1 MPKTMSNNYAL
12 NRRLLIVCVLLL
24 LMVSPTYGQTTVF
37 TYQGRLSD
45 GGAPANGAYDLQ
57 FKLFDTA
64 STGAGTQIGS
74 TITNSALTVTGG
86 VFTTQ
91 LDFGASAFPGAD
103 RFLEISVRLAGSG
116 SFTVL

>member
-45 GGAPANGAYDLQ
+45 GGAPALSPAPIVSWRSACDWLAVDRS
-57 FKLFDTA
+57 LCSHRA
-64 STGAGTQIGS
+64 SQ
-74 TITNSALTVTGG
+74 
-86 VFTTQ
+86 
-91 LDFGASAFPGAD
+91 
-103 RFLEISVRLAGSG
+103 
-116 SFTVL
+116 